1 MAEFF
6 NRIGS
11 QLPLAASRTND
22 RFAKVSVVS
31 FLGIPLS
38 LTVNG
43 ISHYF
48 IKVLFALKTLKTRR
62 TVPTHA
68 DSYTRCGHLQ
78 VGTNTTRVC
87 TV

>member
-43 ISHYF
+43 ISQYF
-48 IKVLFALKTLKTRR
+48 VTTLFALKMLKTPRSAA
-62 TVPTHA
+62 THA
-68 DSYTRCGHLQ
+68 ERHTRC
-78 VGTNTTRVC
+78 
-87 TV
+87 

>member
-22 RFAKVSVVS
+22 RFAKVSVVN

-43 ISHYF
+43 ISQYF
-48 IKVLFALKTLKTRR
+48 VTTLFALKTLKTAR
-62 TVPTHA
+62 TAPTHA
-68 DSYTRCGHLQ
+68 DC
-78 VGTNTTRVC
+78 
-87 TV
+87 